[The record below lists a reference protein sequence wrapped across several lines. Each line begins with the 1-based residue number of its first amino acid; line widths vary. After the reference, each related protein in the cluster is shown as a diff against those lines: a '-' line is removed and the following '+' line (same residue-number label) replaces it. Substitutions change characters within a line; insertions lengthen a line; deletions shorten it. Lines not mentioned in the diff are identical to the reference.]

1 MSMRR
6 IHLTALLLAVACETP
21 ATTTAPVAT
30 SIAMSATEVSF
41 TSLGDT
47 IRLTAAVRDENG
59 NHIDETTITWS
70 SSDESIATVSTTG
83 SVQSVRGGTAIITA
97 SAGEV
102 SAATSVSVSV
112 WESLSA
118 GYWHTCGLTSEGD
131 AYCWGMNSDSQLG
144 DGTTELRSRA
154 SLVDGGYKWISIA
167 GAGRH
172 TCGVTSEGDAYCWG
186 FNGYGQL
193 GDGTTTDHREPTLV
207 TGGHNWVSVSG
218 GYERTCGLTSVG
230 KAYCWGRNR
239 GGQLGDGTTTNSST
253 PSEVSGNHTWVSIG
267 ANGRHACGLTSES
280 EIYCWGNNYYG
291 QLGNGSRGSSPV
303 PTLVSGNLPWT
314 SVTPGGWHTCGRTEA
329 NDAYCWGRN
338 LHTDYGGQLGDGTT
352 TNRTTPVF
360 VTGWFSWASL
370 GAGSH
375 HTCGVTMT
383 AKAYCWG
390 HYPSPDFSLGDGV
403 STASSLPIPVGGNL
417 LWMAFTGAEEHT
429 CGLATT
435 GEAYCW
441 GPGLSGQLGNG
452 STVSSSVPVKVIR

>member
-21 ATTTAPVAT
+21 TTTTAPVAT

-47 IRLTAAVRDENG
+47 IRLTAAVHDENG
-59 NHIDETTITWS
+59 NHIDEATITWS

-102 SAATSVSVSV
+102 SAATSVSISV

-239 GGQLGDGTTTNSST
+239 GGQLGD
-253 PSEVSGNHTWVSIG
+253 
-267 ANGRHACGLTSES
+267 
-280 EIYCWGNNYYG
+280 
-291 QLGNGSRGSSPV
+291 
-303 PTLVSGNLPWT
+303 
-314 SVTPGGWHTCGRTEA
+314 
-329 NDAYCWGRN
+329 
-338 LHTDYGGQLGDGTT
+338 
-352 TNRTTPVF
+352 
-360 VTGWFSWASL
+360 
-370 GAGSH
+370 
-375 HTCGVTMT
+375 
-383 AKAYCWG
+383 
-390 HYPSPDFSLGDGV
+390 
-403 STASSLPIPVGGNL
+403 
-417 LWMAFTGAEEHT
+417 
-429 CGLATT
+429 
-435 GEAYCW
+435 
-441 GPGLSGQLGNG
+441 
-452 STVSSSVPVKVIR
+452 